1 MLSPLAHLS
10 NSQMLLRVCE
20 FFRSGDRDAIL
31 RIELLKV
38 G

>member
-20 FFRSGDRDAIL
+20 FFCFGDRDAIQ
-31 RIELLKV
+31 RVELLKV

>member
-1 MLSPLAHLS
+1 MLSPVAHLS
-10 NSQMLLRVCE
+10 NSQMQLRVCE
-20 FFRSGDRDAIL
+20 FFRFGDRDTIL